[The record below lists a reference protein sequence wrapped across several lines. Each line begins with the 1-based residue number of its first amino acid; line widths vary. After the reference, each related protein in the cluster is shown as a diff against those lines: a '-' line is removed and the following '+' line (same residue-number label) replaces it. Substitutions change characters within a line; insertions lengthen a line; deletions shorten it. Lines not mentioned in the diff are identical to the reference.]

1 MNLNQLKYFVAV
13 ADARSFSKAAEQH
26 FLTQAAITQQI
37 RQLESTVGV
46 QLIDRKTRPISLT
59 PMGEAFVR
67 EARAILLRMDSA
79 IQHAREASTGIT
91 GTLRIG
97 YTNGYEHSDLPV
109 RLREFHHEFPN
120 VLITCSRSNTDLLAS
135 GLVNG
140 EYDVIFTWD
149 STNICNDE
157 AVDFR
162 LQERVRLVVA
172 LYASHPLARRTG
184 LTRAA
189 LRDETNLFMSP
200 SSTGDSLGDEY
211 FIRLYQKAGYYPKI
225 LLRSSDV
232 ESILMMVSAEE
243 GISILPV
250 TCVRRLNQEDNLVFI
265 PLIGEDETEE
275 ILTVWRKDNQNPLLR
290 PFLKLLSA
298 DV

>member
-1 MNLNQLKYFVAV
+1 MEARMNLNQLKYFISVAES
-13 ADARSFSKAAEQH
+13 RSFSKAAEQH

-37 RQLESTVGV
+37 RHLENAVGV
-46 QLIDRKTRPISLT
+46 ALIDRKTRPISLT
-59 PMGEAFVR
+59 PMGEAFLR

-79 IQHAREASTGIT
+79 IQRAKEASTGVT

-97 YTNGYEHSDLPV
+97 YTNGYEHSDLTV
-109 RLREFHHEFPN
+109 KLREFHHEYPN
-120 VLITCSRSNTDLLAS
+120 VLITCSRCNTDLLAS

-140 EYDVIFTWD
+140 EFDVIFTWD

-157 AVDFR
+157 SVEFR

-172 LYASHPLARRTG
+172 LYGSHPLARRTG
-184 LTRAA
+184 LNRAD
-189 LRDETNLFMSP
+189 LKDETNLFMSP

-243 GISILPV
+243 GISVLPV
-250 TCVRRLNQEDNLVFI
+250 SCIRRLNQVDNLVFV
-265 PLIGEDETEE
+265 PLVGEDEAEE
-275 ILTVWRKDNQNPLLR
+275 ILAVWRKDNENPLLR
-290 PFLKLLSA
+290 PFLERL
-298 DV
+298 